1 MPICCSKKA
10 AQRQKE
16 YEEEVRMRKLE
27 EAARVEQEQ
36 RAREE
41 ARKAEIERI
50 MQEEKQA
57 DMMKKLAEEER
68 AEKERLAHEQE
79 LEEQRR
85 AEEERLRLEE
95 EQRAAENQPIERMG
109 TRKFTACGPVSLLA
123 GSSHHSVDASAAVG
137 VAAGVAAGVAVDAER
152 SSKGDESFEMQTYTP
167 FDMSTVD
174 QTARYMATKCG
185 CALKAE
191 HKPQDCTICQGIDL
205 SDAPLI
211 A

>member
-1 MPICCSKKA
+1 MPMCCSKKA

-27 EAARVEQEQ
+27 EAARLEQEQ
-36 RAREE
+36 RERDE

-57 DMMKKLAEEER
+57 ELMKKKAEEDKAEQER
-68 AEKERLAHEQE
+68 LAQEQRMAEEQAEKERLA
-79 LEEQRR
+79 
-85 AEEERLRLEE
+85 AEEAMNTSMSRGMSLSEPQQPMCKMPSVGAPSSASVSVYEE
-95 EQRAAENQPIERMG
+95 PMQNQN
-109 TRKFTACGPVSLLA
+109 T
-123 GSSHHSVDASAAVG
+123 
-137 VAAGVAAGVAVDAER
+137 
-152 SSKGDESFEMQTYTP
+152 FEMNTYTP

-174 QTARYMATKCG
+174 QTARYVATKCG
-185 CALKAE
+185 CSMKPE
-191 HKPQDCTICQGIDL
+191 HQPLECTVCQGIDL